1 VEPPYAPSTNP
12 LETIPTDRNN
22 AYHGKY
28 IPNTPLGASLVSFLL
43 GIHVC
48 LGLILFTR
56 PDVLLQDIIP
66 RQDDRLRWAP
76 LGFFL
81 AAWSAFHWGEF
92 AVAAGWNR
100 SRCSVDSF
108 LLENGTMYHIA
119 HAVAIT
125 EFVLTTFF
133 APNFKRYASI
143 ARLGMAM
150 TLLGQFLR
158 STAMIHASSNFSHQI
173 VTRKEDDHKLVT
185 TGVYGWLRHPS
196 YTGFFYWS
204 LGTQVALQNPIS
216 FIGFAIVLWRFFWN
230 RIKVEERYLVRFFG
244 NDYEVYR
251 KKVGTWIP
259 FVR

>member
-1 VEPPYAPSTNP
+1 MATVEVIQPPYASSTNP

-48 LGLILFTR
+48 LGIILFAR
-56 PDVLLQDIIP
+56 PD
-66 RQDDRLRWAP
+66 DDRLRWAP
-76 LGFFL
+76 MGFFL

-108 LLENGTMYHIA
+108 LLENGSMYHIA
-119 HAVAIT
+119 HAVAVT

-133 APNFKRYASI
+133 APNLQTI
-143 ARLGMAM
+143 C
-150 TLLGQFLR
+150 FLR

-173 VTRKEDDHKLVT
+173 ATRKDDDHKLVT
-185 TGVYGWLRHPS
+185 TGVYAWLRHPS

-216 FIGFAIVLWRFFWN
+216 FIGFAIVLWRFFRN
-230 RIKVEERYLVRFFG
+230 RIKVEERYLIRFFG
-244 NDYEVYR
+244 SDYEVYR